1 MPRIVKPLTDT
12 EIKLAKPKD
21 KLYKLSDGQ
30 NLFFVVQPNGTK
42 FFRYDY
48 TFQNKRKSMSFGTYP
63 DISLKDARAQREQ
76 VKQLLKQNIDPIQNK
91 RNPNLTTFKEIA
103 TKWLIIMENEWKPI
117 TMSKA
122 RGVITNNTFPFFGD
136 SDIADIKRTDILNA
150 LHEMEKRNVLDS
162 ANRLLNYL
170 DRIYKYAVTYNYVEH
185 NIIADIDRKNA
196 VKKPTL
202 QHFPAVLKEK
212 DIKNLMKDIQTYGEL
227 FKADVST
234 IYALQLAPY
243 VFLRPFN
250 LRHLEWKEINFEK
263 EYLEIDGSK
272 MKTGKDFVLPLCKT
286 ALNILE
292 TMKPFSYNSSS
303 FVFPSPTSNLKA
315 ISDGTLNQ
323 ALMRLGYKDIM
334 TSHGFRAMF
343 STTAHEHIKEH
354 GFHTAIIE
362 SCLAHTDTNKVRSA
376 YNRESK
382 MKYFEEKRELL
393 EWWEKWLIKYNV
405 T

>member
-63 DISLKDARAQREQ
+63 DISLKDVRAQREQ

-122 RGVITNNTFPFFGD
+122 RGVITNNTFPFFGNTN
-136 SDIADIKRTDILNA
+136 IADIKRTDILNA

-196 VKKPTL
+196 VKKPIL
-202 QHFPAVLKEK
+202 NHFPAVLKEK
-212 DIKNLMKDIQTYGEL
+212 DIKNLMRDIQTYGEL
-227 FKADVST
+227 FKADVAT

-250 LRHLEWKEINFEK
+250 LRHLEWREINFEK
-263 EYLEIDGSK
+263 KYLEIDGSK
-272 MKTGKDFVLPLCKT
+272 MKAGKDFVLPLCKT

-292 TMKPFSYNSSS
+292 AMKPFSYKSSS
-303 FVFPSPTSNLKA
+303 FVFPSPTSNVKA

-343 STTAHEHIKEH
+343 STTAHEHIKAH
-354 GFHTAIIE
+354 GFHTEIIE

-382 MKYFEEKRELL
+382 MKYFKEKRGLI
-393 EWWEKWLIKYNV
+393 EWWEKWLAE
-405 T
+405 

>member
-63 DISLKDARAQREQ
+63 DLSLKDARAQREQ

-91 RNPNLTTFKEIA
+91 RNQNLTTFKEIA
-103 TKWLIIMENEWKPI
+103 TKWLTIMEHEWKPI
-117 TMSKA
+117 TLSKV
-122 RGVITNNTFPFFGD
+122 RGIIENNTFPFFGD
-136 SDIADIKRTDILNA
+136 SNIADIKRTDVLNA

-196 VKKPTL
+196 VKRPIL
-202 QHFPAVLKEK
+202 NHFPAVLKEK
-212 DIKNLMKDIQTYGEL
+212 DIKNLMRDIQTYGEL

-250 LRHLEWKEINFEK
+250 LRHLEWNDINFEK
-263 EYLEIDGSK
+263 GYLELDGSK

-292 TMKPFSYNSSS
+292 TMKPFSYKRSS
-303 FVFPSPTSNLKA
+303 FVFPSPTSSLKV
-315 ISDGTLNQ
+315 ISEGTLNQ

-334 TSHGFRAMF
+334 TPHGFRAMF
-343 STTAHEHIKEH
+343 STSAHEHIKEH

-362 SCLAHTDTNKVRSA
+362 SCLAHTDSNKVRSA

-382 MKYFEEKRELL
+382 MKYFEEKKELI
-393 EWWEKWLIKYNV
+393 EWWEKWLES
-405 T
+405 